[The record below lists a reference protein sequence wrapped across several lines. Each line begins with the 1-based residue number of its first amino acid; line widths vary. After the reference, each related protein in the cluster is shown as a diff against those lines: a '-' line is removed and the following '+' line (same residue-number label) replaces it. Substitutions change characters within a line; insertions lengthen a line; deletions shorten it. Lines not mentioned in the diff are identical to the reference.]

1 MISPVLPIL
10 PTEITFCN
18 AFWPTFRRIGLM
30 LKLTLRFPLAF
41 FSFPCVG
48 LLRTHSDDLYFLCN
62 EYKKGKRITSWQF
75 QLGHINSHFE
85 FEYVRNLY
93 SGCPSE
99 FFLEMGLFFRFV
111 FLSQFLVLLFHIHLA
126 GWFGLNCANSRQDYT
141 TCTMYKEETSLY
153 SNCFFL
159 PQKHKYL
166 LVKPIPTSSRD
177 RTTGRTDSTTL

>member
-1 MISPVLPIL
+1 MISPVPPIL
-10 PTEITFCN
+10 PTGIKFCN
-18 AFWPTFRRIGLM
+18 AFWTTFRRIGLM
-30 LKLTLRFPLAF
+30 LKLMLRFPLAF
-41 FSFPCVG
+41 FSFPCVD
-48 LLRTHSDDLYFLCN
+48 LLRTHSDDLYLLCN
-62 EYKKGKRITSWQF
+62 EFKKGKRITSWQF
-75 QLGHINSHFE
+75 QLRQINSQFE

-99 FFLEMGLFFRFV
+99 FFLEMGCFFRFA
-111 FLSQFLVLLFHIHLA
+111 FLSVSHLLFHMHLA